1 MNQERERM
9 EKITNK
15 VSCNQANNLQNQ
27 RKEEL
32 TNQKKYL
39 GGEVKRLKGAIK
51 KGQASLPANMN
62 RKWLILTVVNLK
74 TSIIFHFQ
82 VCQAPFWWS
91 SWSRTA
97 AWADWCCCV
106 ARNTACSA
114 QTRVLSKATG
124 CAGWFDPIVCEKA
137 NKTYVVVHSEL
148 V

>member
-62 RKWLILTVVNLK
+62 RK
-74 TSIIFHFQ
+74 
-82 VCQAPFWWS
+82 
-91 SWSRTA
+91 
-97 AWADWCCCV
+97 
-106 ARNTACSA
+106 
-114 QTRVLSKATG
+114 
-124 CAGWFDPIVCEKA
+124 
-137 NKTYVVVHSEL
+137 
-148 V
+148 